1 VLGQAGCGKTR
12 SGGFM
17 PPLFV
22 VTQEQAADLVFMT
35 SEFRASNF
43 RTLSG
48 AALAYAV
55 VRFLLFASMA
65 ILVVL
70 TAENVWITWRNDAE
84 LNFGAGEWMALA
96 ADLKHGIFY
105 RPLFGPLGYGG
116 TRYFPLH
123 YVLQAALMKAGL
135 GLRLSGHLLELAS
148 MVALMAGVFWLLR
161 NLGVQYWLAAA
172 ASVAILAAGE
182 GQLALTSIRGDVL
195 PAALNVLALALCA
208 RESPT
213 RRGLIA
219 AAALFTSAFAAKE
232 TTVFGV
238 AAAVLAFLLCCRFRD
253 AVELAILTGAGY
265 LLVLAAIL
273 LASHGR
279 AYEVF
284 RASAG
289 AGVSLHNLI
298 VAPYRLIQ
306 NIALTWYNPL
316 PNPALYLL
324 GIGALLAWRD
334 DAKGSIAPLFLLTSA
349 IVTLV
354 ILGSSGAGYNHLLD
368 VEVGA
373 VVTFAAWVSRQG
385 EQHLTFL
392 TALLAMAIIFAV
404 PLFAPLLESEAGSR
418 ERQNIEQALHLASG
432 SGKPILA
439 ENPLVVLDAG
449 SSPYVLDPYM
459 FAAVSRRNPAFGQPL
474 WNALARKSF
483 GEVVLTHDP
492 SSWWG
497 KAWYDNFPF
506 GPEFVTHLRQNYRLA
521 WKGKSGF
528 VYVPDS
534 R

>member
-1 VLGQAGCGKTR
+1 VTSRSPDAVMPVTSKIRNHR
-12 SGGFM
+12 SGSAGSS
-17 PPLFV
+17 
-22 VTQEQAADLVFMT
+22 QAALPRFSID
-35 SEFRASNF
+35 
-43 RTLSG
+43 
-48 AALAYAV
+48 ALTRV
-55 VRFLLFASMA
+55 LIRFLLFTSLA
-65 ILVVL
+65 ILLVL
-70 TAENVWITWRNDAE
+70 TAANVWITWHNDAE
-84 LNFGAGEWMALA
+84 LTFGAGQWMALA
-96 ADLKHGIFY
+96 ADLKHGVFY

-123 YVLQAALMKAGL
+123 FVLQAGLMKAGL
-135 GLRLSGHLLELAS
+135 GLRLSGHLVELAS
-148 MVALMAGVFWLLR
+148 IAALMAGIFWLLR
-161 NLGVQYWLAAA
+161 NLGAQYWLAGA

-219 AAALFTSAFAAKE
+219 AAALFALAFTAKE

-238 AAAVLAFLLCCRFRD
+238 MAAVLAFLLCRRFRD

-265 LLVLAAIL
+265 ILVLAAIL

-298 VAPYRLIQ
+298 VAPYHLIQ
-306 NIALTWYNPL
+306 DITLTQYNPL

-334 DAKGSIAPLFLLTSA
+334 DARGSIVPLFLLTSS
-349 IVTLV
+349 IVTVV
-354 ILGSSGAGYNHLLD
+354 ILGSSGTGYNHLLD

-373 VVTFAAWVSRQG
+373 VVTFAAWASRQAK
-385 EQHLTFL
+385 QHLTFL
-392 TALLAMAIIFAV
+392 TALLAMAMIFAL
-404 PLFAPLLESEAGSR
+404 PTFGPLLQSEAGSQV
-418 ERQNIEQALHLASG
+418 RQNIEQALHLAGG

-439 ENPLVVLDAG
+439 ENPLLVLDAG

-459 FAAVSRRNPAFGQPL
+459 FAALSRRNPAYAQPL
-474 WNALARKSF
+474 WNAMARKSF
-483 GEVVLTHDP
+483 GEVVLTQGP
-492 SSWWG
+492 NSGWG
-497 KAWYDNFPF
+497 KVWYDKYVF
-506 GPEFVTHLRQNYRLA
+506 GPGFVTHLRQNYRLA
-521 WKGKSGF
+521 WKSKSSF
-528 VYVPDS
+528 VYLPNS
-534 R
+534 Q